1 MNYFEHTNKT
11 IEDVAYN
18 LGYSD
23 RYHFSR
29 VFKTVTGLTPGI
41 YKSIEYA

>member
-11 IEDVAYN
+11 IEDVAVN
-18 LGYSD
+18 LGFSD

-29 VFKTVTGLTPGI
+29 VFKIVTGLTPGI
-41 YKSIEYA
+41 YKSGKYT